1 MLKLK
6 DHLEALTVDGRII
19 LKSWVKKQPAGVW
32 TGFTWLRKG
41 TNGWL
46 CEYDNERDV
55 SVSHSGT
62 DVGSNHLGYGVV

>member
-41 TNGWL
+41 TNG
-46 CEYDNERDV
+46 
-55 SVSHSGT
+55 
-62 DVGSNHLGYGVV
+62 